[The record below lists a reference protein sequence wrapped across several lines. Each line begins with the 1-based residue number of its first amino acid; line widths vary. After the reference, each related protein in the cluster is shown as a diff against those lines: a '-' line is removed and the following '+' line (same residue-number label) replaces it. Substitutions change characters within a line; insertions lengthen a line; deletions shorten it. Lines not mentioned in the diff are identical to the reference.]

1 MPVETSAVEYRT
13 VEIGAAYLVKSILQ
27 RLGVVAAI
35 DQALKYQPEIAAS
48 YGQLA
53 QVVIFNRMSLDP
65 QPLYRLA
72 EWTTEHGIDRLLG
85 IQAFWLDDDRLGAM
99 LEGLAAQQVSIWS
112 TIIGNA
118 VREFKPDL
126 EWLHSDTTSVYFEG
140 RYEDEAGVAK
150 QDKHAPLL
158 VKGYNKD
165 GKPHNVQFVLSL
177 ITTKRLPLWYRIW
190 DGNQS
195 DDGVYL
201 ADMTA
206 LRATELLSENVV
218 LIGDRKLCNQDT
230 LLAFCRTQ
238 QYFLA
243 AHPWTDT
250 AKTTWEQTWQALQ
263 QGEQVWTP
271 VAYVS
276 RNAAHKP
283 IEQRPQYRVCEV
295 PHTLVDTQHDQV
307 YPLRWVFS
315 WSSNKAELDARQRH
329 KALAAGEQAL
339 QRIKGLLG
347 KYDYKSRKVIESRLE
362 KALCKTQARRYFN
375 FTLRGSDEEPAWA
388 LHWERNAAAISQAE
402 HFDGVALLCSNVPDA
417 RLSAG
422 AVMIKYKEQVNVEQ
436 TIDFIKSPVQI
447 RPMWLHSPRRLVGLT
462 LLIMI
467 AVLVAALLEYQVRRQ
482 IAQTDRLLDGLMPEK
497 RDNPY
502 PTAKKMLKA
511 FQDYTL
517 VIVRHADGHED
528 IHCPK
533 LRPIQQQIWDI
544 MGLPPPGPTLIER

>member
-1 MPVETSAVEYRT
+1 MPVESDAVEYQT
-13 VEIGAAYLVKSILQ
+13 VEIGAAYLVKSLLQ

-35 DQALKYQPEIAAS
+35 DQELKYQPEIAAT

-53 QVVIFNRMSLDP
+53 QVVIFNRMSLNP
-65 QPLYRLA
+65 QPLYQLA
-72 EWTTEHGIDRLLG
+72 DWVARHGIDRLLG
-85 IQAFWLDDDRLGAM
+85 IQAAWLDDDRLGAM
-99 LEGLAAQQVSIWS
+99 LDGLAEQQVAIWS

-140 RYEDEAGVAK
+140 RYEDDEGAPKSA
-150 QDKHAPLL
+150 QHAPVL

-165 GKPHNVQFVLSL
+165 GKPQNVQFVLSL
-177 ITTKRLPLWYRIW
+177 ITTKRVPLWYQPW

-201 ADMTA
+201 ADLTA
-206 LRATELLSENVV
+206 LRATGLLPENVV
-218 LIGDRKLCNQDT
+218 LIGDRKLCNQET
-230 LLAFCRTQ
+230 LLAFCRTKQ
-238 QYFLA
+238 CFLA

-250 AKTTWEQTWQALQ
+250 AKATWEETWQALQ
-263 QGEQVWTP
+263 QGEQAWTP
-271 VAYVS
+271 VAYVT

-283 IEQRPQYRVCEV
+283 VEQRPQYRVCEV
-295 PHTLVDTQHDQV
+295 SHALVDADHDTV

-315 WSSNKAELDARQRH
+315 GSSSKATLDARQRS

-339 QRIKGLLG
+339 QRVQGLLG

-362 KALCKTQARRYFN
+362 KALRKAQASRYFS
-375 FTLRGSDEEPAWA
+375 FTLHGTDEDQAWA
-388 LHWERNAAAISQAE
+388 LRWARCPMVISQAAR
-402 HFDGVALLCSNVPDA
+402 FDGIVLLCTTVPVE

-422 AVMIKYKEQVNVEQ
+422 AVMIKYKEQVTVEQ

-447 RPMWLHSPRRLVGLT
+447 RPMWLHAPRRLAGLT

-482 IAQTDRLLDGLMPEK
+482 IAQTGQLLNGLMPEH

-502 PTAKKMLKA
+502 PTAAKMLKT
-511 FQDYTL
+511 FQDYAL
-517 VIVRHADGHED
+517 VIVQHADGHED
-528 IHCPK
+528 IHYPK
-533 LRPIQQQIWDI
+533 LRPVQQQIWDL
-544 MGLPPPGPTLIER
+544 MGLSPPGPTPIEG